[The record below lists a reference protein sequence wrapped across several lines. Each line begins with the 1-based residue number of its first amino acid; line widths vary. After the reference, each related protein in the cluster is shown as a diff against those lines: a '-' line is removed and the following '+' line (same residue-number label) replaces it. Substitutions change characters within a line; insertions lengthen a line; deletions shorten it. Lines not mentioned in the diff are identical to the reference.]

1 MHARAPHARPLAL
14 VLAGLVLAG
23 CAQQPVTPVAAA
35 LAAPPAA
42 ACAALVSLA
51 LPATIIHSAVP
62 VAASTHAAV
71 GQPAAAHCLVRGT
84 VEPRTGMGEG
94 GAARAYGSGFEL
106 RLPQQWN
113 GRFFFQGGGGTDGV
127 IRPAIGLA
135 GSTPGQTPA
144 LDKGYAV
151 ASTDAGH
158 QGADASFGLDAQ
170 ARVDWAYRSVDIVAT
185 TAKQLIAAYY
195 GSPARYSYFLGCS
208 NGGRQGMMAT
218 QRYPAQFDGVVAG
231 NPGYRLPVSS
241 AAGMARAREFRKVS
255 PPGADGKPDLT
266 QAFSKQELS
275 ILGRRVL
282 AACDAQDGV
291 ADGIVENHRA
301 CKFDI
306 ATAQCQPGQAGD
318 CLSPAKVS
326 ALRFHFG
333 ASAAKDGRAV
343 YPGFP
348 YDPGVAEPGWSLW
361 TLGQSSVARANAGR
375 PGPLQYLF
383 ITPPQADFDVT
394 TADLDRDLHRFVI
407 SDALMSAD
415 STDLSGFRLRGG
427 KLIVYHGIADPVFSS
442 LDTQRWFDNLV
453 RAQAAPQDTAAFA
466 RLFLVPG
473 MNHCSG
479 GVALDSFD
487 ALAPIVD
494 WVEKGI
500 APATIT
506 ATGKAFPGRTRGLC
520 PYPSHARYKG
530 QGGVDDAASFSC
542 VVD

>member
-1 MHARAPHARPLAL
+1 MQARALHPWPLAL
-14 VLAGLVLAG
+14 VLAGLALAG
-23 CAQQPVTPVAAA
+23 CASRPATVSTAA
-35 LAAPPAA
+35 LPAQ
-42 ACAALVSLA
+42 ACAALATLK
-51 LPATIIHSAVP
+51 LPDTVIHSAVP
-62 VAASTHAAV
+62 SAASANAAA

-84 VEPRTGMGEG
+84 LESRTGVGEG
-94 GAARAYGSGFEL
+94 GAPRPYGSGFEL
-106 RLPQQWN
+106 RLPAQWN

-151 ASTDAGH
+151 VSTDAGH

-185 TAKQLIAAYY
+185 TAKQIIATYY

-231 NPGYRLPVSS
+231 NPGYRLPMSS
-241 AAGMARAREFRKVS
+241 AAGLARSREFRKVA

-266 QAFSKQELS
+266 QAFSKQELGV
-275 ILGRRVL
+275 LGRRVL
-282 AACDAQDGV
+282 AACDAQDGA
-291 ADGIVENHRA
+291 ADGLVENYKA

-306 ATAQCQPGQAGD
+306 ATAQCAPGRTGD
-318 CLSPAKVS
+318 CLSADKVN
-326 ALRFHFG
+326 ALRFHFNAG
-333 ASAAKDGRAV
+333 TTKAGRAV
-343 YPGFP
+343 SPGFP
-348 YDPGVAEPGWSLW
+348 YDPGVAEPGWAMW
-361 TLGQSSVARANAGR
+361 TLGQSSVARANAGK

-383 ITPPQADFDVT
+383 ITPPEAGFDVSA
-394 TADLDRDLHRFVI
+394 ADLDRDLHRFVI

-453 RAQAAPQDTAAFA
+453 RAQGGPQDTATFA

-479 GVALDSFD
+479 GAALDSFD

-500 APATIT
+500 APAAIA

-520 PYPSHARYKG
+520 PYPAYARYKG
-530 QGGVDDAASFSC
+530 QGSVDDAANFSC
-542 VVD
+542 VMD